1 MAEVFKNA
9 YLDVPNS
16 ETEFYECPSAKVA
29 IVLTLRMTNV
39 DGTSAATIDAKVLDS
54 DNSTNSMIAS
64 TINVP
69 ADSTLELAGAS
80 KIVLETGDK
89 IKLTASAASDIEAFA
104 SILEIDL

>member
-1 MAEVFKNA
+1 MAETFKNA
-9 YLDVPNS
+9 YLDVTDT
-16 ETEFYECPSAKVA
+16 ETDFYTCPGSTTA

-39 DGTSAATIDAKVLDS
+39 DGTNAATVDAKVLDS
-54 DNSTNSMIAS
+54 DGSTNSMIAS

-89 IKLTASAASDIEAFA
+89 IRLTASADNVLEAFA

>member
-1 MAEVFKNA
+1 MAETFKNA

-16 ETEFYECPSAKVA
+16 EADFYTCPSSTTA

-39 DGTSAATIDAKVLDS
+39 HGTNAATVDAKVLDS
-54 DNSTNSMIAS
+54 DASTNSMIAS

-80 KIVLETGDK
+80 KIVLEAGDK
-89 IKLTASAASDIEAFA
+89 VRLTASAASDIEAFA
-104 SILEIDL
+104 SILEIT

>member
-16 ETEFYECPSAKVA
+16 ETDFYTCPAAKVA

-39 DGTSAATIDAKVLDS
+39 DGTNAATIDAKVLDS
-54 DNSTNSMIAS
+54 DTSTNSMIAS

-80 KIVLETGDK
+80 KIVLEAQDK

>member
-16 ETEFYECPSAKVA
+16 EADFYTCPSSTTA

-39 DGTSAATIDAKVLDS
+39 DGTNAATVDAKVLDS
-54 DNSTNSMIAS
+54 DGSTNSMIAS

-89 IKLTASAASDIEAFA
+89 IRLTASADNVLEAFA

>member
-16 ETEFYECPSAKVA
+16 ETDLYTCPSAKVA

-39 DGTSAATIDAKVLDS
+39 DGTNAATIDAKVLDS
-54 DNSTNSMIAS
+54 DTSTNSMIAS

-89 IKLTASAASDIEAFA
+89 IKLTASAANDIEAFA